1 MENKVFVRTTGKE
14 LSFLGLYAYDIG
26 SHPLPEILDMSWLK
40 DLYAYDKE
48 EGWLP
53 NLAPS
58 DRGIFRHAEEILRGV
73 LNELPTLDQEIAPLV
88 KNRPFERILAVD
100 KAILRLGAY
109 LIIFDRTIP
118 SEAIFSLC
126 GEFADLYGEDETPS
140 YIQGILG
147 SLAKKW
153 RTPQKGEG

>member
-14 LSFLGLYAYDIG
+14 LSLLGLYAYDIG
-26 SHPLPEILDMSWLK
+26 NHTLPEILDLSWLR
-40 DLYAYDKE
+40 DIYAYDNE

-53 NLAPS
+53 ALSLS

-88 KNRPFERILAVD
+88 KNRPFDRLYAID

-109 LIIFDRTIP
+109 LIIFDRTMP
-118 SEAIFSLC
+118 GEAIFGLC
-126 GEFADLYGEDETPS
+126 GEFADLYGEPETPS

-147 SLAKKW
+147 TLAKKW
-153 RTPQKGEG
+153 RTPNKGKD